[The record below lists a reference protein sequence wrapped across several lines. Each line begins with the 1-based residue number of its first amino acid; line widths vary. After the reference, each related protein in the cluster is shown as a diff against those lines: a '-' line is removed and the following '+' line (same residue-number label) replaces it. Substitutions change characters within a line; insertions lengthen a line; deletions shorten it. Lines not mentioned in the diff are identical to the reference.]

1 MIYHNE
7 NENEKKRSHR
17 CDINIEDLSLD
28 IRKKY
33 DKFKKVSQYE
43 DAHIN

>member
-33 DKFKKVSQYE
+33 DKFKKCLSMRMP
-43 DAHIN
+43 I